1 VNALE
6 LLRDDHRLFRRLL
19 ADGEEASSVSAS
31 EEVCGALA
39 AHLTVHLQLEEELLY
54 PIVEEADPGTA
65 RAARTGHRLAERVV
79 EELTAAAGS
88 DRWPQAVASARGV
101 FDEHLATQER
111 QVFEEAE
118 RALGP
123 NGVEVLGDRMETVRN
138 AMIR

>member
-6 LLRDDHRLFRRLL
+6 LLRNDHRLFRHLL
-19 ADGEEASSVSAS
+19 ADGEEASSVSAR

-39 AHLTVHLQLEEELLY
+39 AHVAVHLQLEEELLY
-54 PIVEEADPGTA
+54 PIVDEADPGTV

-88 DRWPQAVASARGV
+88 DTWPRAVASARGV
-101 FDEHLATQER
+101 FDEHLAMEER
-111 QVFEEAE
+111 HVFDVAE

-123 NGVEVLGDRMETVRN
+123 NGLDVLGGRMETIRN